1 MITGQKGVKYG
12 LEVRKPPGAK
22 AAAPAPSKRS
32 VFGDDDS
39 DEEQQGNV
47 EQQIARQAARKQTD
61 KKVADLHAAA
71 LAEDAAIFD
80 YDSHYDAIQASR
92 AEPKK
97 QEKLQRQSR
106 YIAGLLEKAEERK
119 REQDI
124 LYERQLAKERAA
136 EDHLYGDKE
145 KFVTSAYRAK
155 LAERQAYQEEQKR
168 KKQEE
173 EANAVEK
180 KGHMGDFYRNL
191 LRSNVAFGA
200 KPSTDEK
207 PAAGG
212 APAGA
217 AAAAGKQQQQQRRE
231 GEQGAEEEPEE
242 PQWLPRDQ
250 SPDAA
255 AAQQQRQEEREAGQ
269 RSAGEGEPAGWEA
282 AQAALQARKGA
293 AAGPADER
301 EQGDEPRQQP
311 RQQPQEGA
319 AAARAEGGP
328 GAAEA
333 GAASGPAAE
342 AGARRNKE
350 DAVAAARER
359 FLARKKQRTV

>member
-1 MITGQKGVKYG
+1 MITGQKGIKYG

-22 AAAPAPSKRS
+22 ATAPPPKKRS

-47 EQQIARQAARKQTD
+47 EQQIARQAARKQSD

-80 YDSHYDAIQASR
+80 YDSHYDAIQAAR

-119 REQDI
+119 KEQDI

-155 LAERQAYQEEQKR
+155 LAERQAWLEEQK
-168 KKQEE
+168 KKKEEE

-180 KGHMGDFYRNL
+180 RGHMGDFYRNL
-191 LRSNVAFGA
+191 LRSNVAFGG
-200 KPSTDEK
+200 KPSEDK
-207 PAAGG
+207 KQPAGG
-212 APAGA
+212 AGA
-217 AAAAGKQQQQQRRE
+217 AAAPVGKQQQRE
-231 GEQGAEEEPEE
+231 EAAEEEPEE

-250 SPDAA
+250 SPPAA
-255 AAQQQRQEEREAGQ
+255 AAQRQGQEGGTAGRQ
-269 RSAGEGEPAGWEA
+269 PAGEAEPDGWHA
-282 AQAALQARKGA
+282 AQAALQARRGGGA
-293 AAGPADER
+293 APADEGEQR
-301 EQGDEPRQQP
+301 EQREQP
-311 RQQPQEGA
+311 RQQSQERRPQEGDA
-319 AAARAEGGP
+319 AAPGEGG
-328 GAAEA
+328 A
-333 GAASGPAAE
+333 GADGGAPAGPAAE

-359 FLARKKQRTV
+359 YLARKKQRTG